1 MGVAKDDNRS
11 REVRQGEKLRQRS
24 RGSCV
29 NDRRR
34 CVVERPEERGM
45 CVNDKGRRAVK
56 KAGTRGGGCMRST
69 LGGEGGAKRKSGGV
83 CS

>member
-11 REVRQGEKLRQRS
+11 REVRQGKKLRQRS

-56 KAGTRGGGCMRST
+56 KAGTRGGVHKVNTWWRGRGQEEDWRS
-69 LGGEGGAKRKSGGV
+69 S
-83 CS
+83 